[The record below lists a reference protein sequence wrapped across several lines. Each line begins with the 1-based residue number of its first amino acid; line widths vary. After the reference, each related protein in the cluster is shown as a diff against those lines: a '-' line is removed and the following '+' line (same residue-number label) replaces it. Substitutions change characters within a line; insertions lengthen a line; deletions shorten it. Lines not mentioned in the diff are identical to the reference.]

1 MKFFNTEGPVNQP
14 MHYKLDPLYRWDL
27 EEITDL
33 INKNKYF
40 ILHAPRQTGKTSCL
54 LALRD
59 KLNKEGEYFSVYTN
73 FEIGQAFREDI
84 HGAMMAIVGG
94 LAINIDDLHDST
106 LNIRQFFN
114 EMKINFNPGTAIK
127 EFLSY
132 LCKKVN
138 KPVVLMIDEIDAL
151 VGDTLISVFRQLRE
165 GYNNRPNY
173 FPASVVLCGLRDIK
187 DYRIHLGKDIITG
200 GSPFNIIAKSLRLG
214 NFTREDVVELYG
226 QLKEDTGQYFTEDC
240 FDLVME
246 YTDGQPWLVNALAR
260 DVVEK
265 LKKDKKQLSTVN
277 CQLSTEIIT
286 PDMIEYSKEHL
297 ILRKETHLGQLTDKL
312 KEARVYNVILPMIL
326 GGELKPNEDDAQYCI
341 DLGLVKKVNGSLEI
355 ANKIY
360 KEVIPRTLTEDTQL
374 SVPKKYS
381 PVWIKDDDTIDTYEL
396 LRQFKEFWNENTS
409 IWASSIAGYQ
419 EAAPHLVLQAF
430 LQRMINSGG
439 YINREY
445 ALGSRRTDLFIKRM
459 YTKNGVNYTDKIV
472 IEVKIIG
479 KKQKYENVRE
489 TAIEQTAKYA
499 KYIGVKEAQIIIF
512 DRDQSQDWVADEP
525 NEHAEYDGVKMVI
538 WKLRSGE
545 E

>member
-1 MKFFNTEGPVNQP
+1 MRFFNTEGPVNQP
-14 MHYKLDPLYRWDL
+14 MHYKLDPLTRWDL
-27 EEITDL
+27 EEIMDL
-33 INKNKYF
+33 INKNKF
-40 ILHAPRQTGKTSCL
+40 FVLHAPRQTGKTSCL

-59 KLNKEGEYFSVYTN
+59 MLNKEGDYFAIYTN

-84 HGAMMAIVGG
+84 HGAMQAIVGR
-94 LAINIDDLHDST
+94 LAMNVDNLLDSNVVGNFFDERMANFASGKA
-106 LNIRQFFN
+106 LNEIMRF
-114 EMKINFNPGTAIK
+114 I
-127 EFLSY
+127 
-132 LCKKVN
+132 CKKVQ
-138 KPVVLMIDEIDAL
+138 KPVVLLIDEIDAL
-151 VGDTLISVFRQLRE
+151 VGDTLISVLRQLRD
-165 GYNNRPNY
+165 GYNDRPDY

-214 NFTREDVVELYG
+214 NFSQDEVVSLYG
-226 QLKEDTGQYFTEDC
+226 QLKEDTGQYFTEEC
-240 FDLVME
+240 FELVME

-260 DVVEK
+260 DVLEK
-265 LKKDKKQLSTVN
+265 LKKDKKQLSNVN
-277 CQLSTEIIT
+277 CQLSTDVIT
-286 PDMIEYSKEHL
+286 PDMIEYAKEHL

-312 KEARVYNVILPMIL
+312 KEHRVNRVILPIIL
-326 GGELKPNEDDAQYCI
+326 GIQADPDKDDVQYCI
-341 DLGLVKKVNGSLEI
+341 DLGLLVRKNTGIEI

-360 KEVIPRTLTEDTQL
+360 KEVIPRTLNEDIQDTMP
-374 SVPKKYS
+374 PKYNPK
-381 PVWIKDDDTIDTYEL
+381 WINLDDTINVYEL
-396 LRQFKEFWNENTS
+396 LRQFKEFWNENS
-409 IWASSIAGYQ
+409 AVWSRSIAGYQ

-445 ALGSRRTDLFIKRM
+445 ALGSRRTDLFIKRN
-459 YTKNGVNYTDKIV
+459 YTKNGVTYTDKIV

-479 KKQKYENVRE
+479 KKQKYETVRE

-512 DRDQSQDWVADEP
+512 DRDQSQDWKADEP